1 MSTPDHLTET
11 RFADLDLIPS
21 LHTSLAAAGFKNCT
35 PIQAESI
42 PIFLDGKDVAGQAQ
56 TGTGKTIAFLLCT
69 LNKLL
74 KDEPMEGRTSR
85 DTRALIL
92 APTRE
97 LAIQIEKDA
106 QALIAGTD
114 IKLGL
119 AYGGTDWE
127 KQKEKIEGGV
137 DILVGTPG
145 RVIDYFKQRVFGLS
159 KCEVVVLDEAD
170 RMFDLGFI
178 ADLRYLLR
186 SCPPTSQRRNLL
198 FSATLSQKV
207 LELAYEHMG
216 NPVSVKIEA
225 DTMTADKVSQV
236 MYHPGNHEKI
246 PLLIG
251 LLKKMQPERTMI
263 FINTKYEAENVWR
276 WLKGNGFS
284 VEVISGDVRQ
294 KKRERLL
301 EQFKN
306 GELDIVIAT
315 DVAARGLHIP
325 GVTHVFNYDL
335 PDDKEDYVH
344 RIGRTARAGTEGDA
358 ISFACE
364 TYAFNLGDIE
374 SYIGNKI
381 PLEAVTA
388 ELLAEPMPKA
398 PRPERSGPPGV
409 RSGGRSN
416 SGGRNGGGNG
426 GGRRRSGPPRR

>member
-1 MSTPDHLTET
+1 MSTPEHLTDT
-11 RFADLDLIPS
+11 QFAELELVPT
-21 LHTSLAAAGFKNCT
+21 LHDALAGAGYEFCT

-42 PIFLDGKDVAGQAQ
+42 PRFLDGKDIAGQAQ

-74 KDEPMEGRTSR
+74 SQAPMEGREKR
-85 DTRALIL
+85 HVRALIL

-106 QALIAGTD
+106 IPLIAGTD
-114 IKLGL
+114 VRLGL

-127 KQKEKIEGGV
+127 KQKEKIDAGV

-145 RVIDYFKQRVFGLS
+145 RIIDYYKQRVFSLS

-186 SCPPTSQRRNLL
+186 RCPPADQRRNLL
-198 FSATLSQKV
+198 FSATLSNKV
-207 LELAYEHMG
+207 LEMAYEHMG
-216 NPVSVKIEA
+216 DPVLVKIET
-225 DTMTADKVSQV
+225 DNMTADRVRQV
-236 MYHPGNHEKI
+236 MYYPGNHEKI

-251 LLKKMQPERTMI
+251 LLQKLQPERAMV

-276 WLKGNGFS
+276 WLKGNDFS

-301 EQFKN
+301 EQFKQ
-306 GELDIVIAT
+306 GELNIVIAT

-344 RIGRTARAGTEGDA
+344 RIGRTARAGAEGDA

-374 SYIGNKI
+374 EYIGHKI
-381 PLEAVTA
+381 PLESVDAD
-388 ELLAEPMPKA
+388 LLAEPKPKA
-398 PRPERSGPPGV
+398 PRPERGPRPP
-409 RSGGRSN
+409 
-416 SGGRNGGGNG
+416 G
-426 GGRRRSGPPRR
+426 GGRGGNRNGNRGGGRGGNRGGNRGRR

>member
-1 MSTPDHLTET
+1 LSTPDHLTDT
-11 RFADLDLIPS
+11 LFADLDLAPT
-21 LHTSLAAAGFKNCT
+21 LHSALADAGFKNCT

-42 PIFLDGKDVAGQAQ
+42 PKFLEGKDVAGQAQ

-74 KDEPMEGRTSR
+74 RDEPMQGRTSR

-106 QALIAGTD
+106 IPLIAGTD

-145 RVIDYFKQRVFGLS
+145 RIIDYFKQGVFTLK

-178 ADLRYLLR
+178 SDLRYLLR
-186 SCPPTSQRRNLL
+186 RCPSTEHRRNLL
-198 FSATLSQKV
+198 FSATLSAKV

-216 NPVSVKIEA
+216 DPVSVKIEA
-225 DTMTADKVSQV
+225 DTMTADKVRQV
-236 MYHPGNHEKI
+236 MYYPGNHEKI

-251 LLKKMQPERTMI
+251 LLQKMQPERTMI

-276 WLKGNGFS
+276 WLKGNDFS

-301 EQFKN
+301 QQFKN

-374 SYIGNKI
+374 DYIGHKI
-381 PLEAVTA
+381 PLESVDPD
-388 ELLAEPMPKA
+388 LLVEPKPKA
-398 PRPERSGPPGV
+398 PRPERKGPPPGSGN
-409 RSGGRSN
+409 RNRGGGR
-416 SGGRNGGGNG
+416 GGNRGNSG
-426 GGRRRSGPPRR
+426 GGRRRR

>member
-1 MSTPDHLTET
+1 MSTPDHLTDT
-11 RFADLDLIPS
+11 RFADLALADTLRDA
-21 LHTSLAAAGFKNCT
+21 LAAAGFENCT

-42 PIFLDGKDVAGQAQ
+42 PKFLDGKDIAGQAQ

-74 KDEPMEGRTSR
+74 TEVPIEGRKR
-85 DTRALIL
+85 CDTRALIL

-127 KQKEKIEGGV
+127 KQKEKIEEGV

-186 SCPPTSQRRNLL
+186 RCPPVEQRRNLL

-225 DTMTADKVSQV
+225 DTMTADKVRQV
-236 MYHPGNHEKI
+236 MYYPGNHEKI

-276 WLKGNGFS
+276 WLKGNDFS

-374 SYIGNKI
+374 KYIDNKI
-381 PLEAVTA
+381 PLESVTSD
-388 ELLAEPMPKA
+388 LLAEPKPKA
-398 PRPERSGPPGV
+398 PRPERSGPPNG
-409 RSGGRSN
+409 RSGGRGN
-416 SGGRNGGGNG
+416 GGNRNGGGRNSG
-426 GGRRRSGPPRR
+426 GGGQRHRR

>member
-1 MSTPDHLTET
+1 MSTPDHLSDT
-11 RFADLDLIPS
+11 RFADLDLVPTLS
-21 LHTSLAAAGFKNCT
+21 DALASAGFEFCT
-35 PIQAESI
+35 PIQEASI
-42 PIFLDGKDVAGQAQ
+42 PQFLEGKDVAGQAQ

-74 KDEPMEGRTSR
+74 REAPMEGREKR
-85 DTRALIL
+85 HCRALIL

-106 QALIAGTD
+106 QPLIKGTD
-114 IKLGL
+114 VKLGL
-119 AYGGTDWE
+119 AYGGTNWE
-127 KQKEKIEGGV
+127 KQKEEIEKGC

-145 RVIDYFKQRVFGLS
+145 RIIDYYKQRVFSLS

-178 ADLRYLLR
+178 SDLRYLLR
-186 SCPPTSQRRNLL
+186 RCPSVEKGRRNLL
-198 FSATLSQKV
+198 FSATLSAKV

-216 NPVSVKIEA
+216 DPVSVKIET
-225 DTMTADKVSQV
+225 DNVTADKVRQV
-236 MYHPGNHEKI
+236 MYYPGNHEKI

-251 LLKKMQPERTMI
+251 LLQKMQPDRAMI

-276 WLKGNGFS
+276 WLKGNDFS

-306 GELDIVIAT
+306 GELNIVIAT

-335 PDDKEDYVH
+335 PDDREDYVH

-374 SYIGNKI
+374 DYIGHKI
-381 PLEAVTA
+381 PLESVDPD
-388 ELLAEPMPKA
+388 LLVEPKPKA
-398 PRPERSGPPGV
+398 PRPERKGPPP
-409 RSGGRSN
+409 RSGG
-416 SGGRNGGGNG
+416 GGNRNGGR
-426 GGRRRSGPPRR
+426 RRRSGPPRR

>member
-21 LHTSLAAAGFKNCT
+21 LHTALAAAGFKNCT

-398 PRPERSGPPGV
+398 PRPERSGPPGG